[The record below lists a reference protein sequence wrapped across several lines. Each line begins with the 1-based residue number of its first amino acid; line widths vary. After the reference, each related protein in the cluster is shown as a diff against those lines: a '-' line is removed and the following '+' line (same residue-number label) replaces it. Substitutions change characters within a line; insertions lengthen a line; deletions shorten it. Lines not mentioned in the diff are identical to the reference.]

1 MIVDVDRADVAHA
14 PSPHALDLARVGRI
28 AAIPV
33 ILNLVLESTGLRF
46 GAVAKVTSSS
56 WTALAVLDRIDFG
69 LRAGGELEVS
79 TTLCSEI
86 RTTRAP
92 VVIGCASR
100 DPHYCGHATPRIYG
114 FESYVAVPIILRSGE
129 VFGTICALDP
139 EPRDLSDPKILSTT
153 QLFADLIAAELEL
166 DVKFAEQEAALA
178 HQKLLIHELNH
189 RVKNTLTTIQSLA
202 AQSFRGAQRV
212 DQALERFED
221 RLMAIAG
228 VHDVLTQASWSAVE
242 LREVIRRATAP
253 FVGLPARFSIAGP
266 ELSLLPRLA
275 VPISMALHELLTNAV
290 KYGALSASEGRVA
303 VSWSVDHRQGDDW
316 LTLHW
321 TESGGPPV
329 TPPATPGFGTRLIQ
343 RGLARELAGSVSLEF
358 APDGVRC
365 CLQAPLT

>member
-1 MIVDVDRADVAHA
+1 MIADEDRPDVAAA
-14 PSPHALDLARVGRI
+14 PSPHAADLARVERI
-28 AAIPV
+28 TAIPV

-46 GAVAKVTSSS
+46 GAVAKVTPSS

-69 LRAGGELEVS
+69 LKTGGELEVS

-86 RTTRAP
+86 RATRAP

-100 DPHYCGHATPRIYG
+100 DPHYRRHLTPRMYG
-114 FESYVAVPIILRSGE
+114 FESYIAVPIILRSGE
-129 VFGTICALDP
+129 VYGTICALDP
-139 EPRDLSDPKILSTT
+139 ESRDLSDPKILSTT

-166 DVKFAEQEAALA
+166 DVKFAEQEAALT

-202 AQSFRGAQRV
+202 AQSFRGAERV
-212 DQALERFED
+212 DQALDRFED

-253 FVGLPARFSIAGP
+253 FVGLPARFTIAGP
-266 ELSLLPRLA
+266 DLSLQPRHA
-275 VPISMALHELLTNAV
+275 APVSMALHELLTNAV
-290 KYGALSASEGRVA
+290 KYGALSAPEGRVA
-303 VSWSVDHRQGDDW
+303 VSWSVDRHQGGDW

-321 TESGGPPV
+321 TESGGPRV
-329 TPPATPGFGTRLIQ
+329 TPPTSRGFGTRLIQ
-343 RGLARELAGSVSLEF
+343 RGLARELAGNVSLEF
-358 APDGVRC
+358 APEGVRC
-365 CLQAPLT
+365 RLEAPL